1 MIDNACFLKDYSNE
15 INKGNIIVGYWIKK
29 EVDNLINDLDNPCY
43 VFDTKE
49 AHKRIRFI
57 ENCCLQSKAPY
68 YMKPVKLMLWQKA
81 FFEALYSFKMADS
94 GKRRFVEALLLVARK
109 NGKSTMLAADGNTDL
124 FIGAGGTDICCASN
138 DDRQAKLIWREIAGM
153 RTRLDPKKEVT
164 GQNLVEIRNEVKNIS
179 IFRLSSK
186 TQNKDGFNIDK
197 TYLDESHDIAEE
209 NGQSEI
215 AEACWR
221 GMSSKDEPLFI
232 NCTTQGFNRDCYLD
246 KKIEKAKGV
255 ISGEI
260 EDERFLPFLYEQDS
274 EAEVWQDESS
284 WQKSNPSIIYEVK
297 KVDKLKRD
305 LEDAKRDN
313 ATRVHMLCKDF
324 NIPQNTAS
332 AWLMLEDYD
341 YHQEHFDLEAFR
353 DSYCLAAVDLAETTD
368 LTNLKLLFM
377 KKNDNIKY
385 VFSHYWIPES
395 KLDNADDKNA
405 GAKYKEWA
413 KDGYLTINEGNDNDL
428 TRVADYLMILKNKY
442 NIRVVKVGYDVKF
455 AKDFIKRL
463 DEYGIESE
471 VIQQNPS
478 VMSSPMKLVEADLKS
493 RIINYSENPVDKWC
507 LSNASMQINNLG
519 QVMCVKVNNQASKRI
534 DGAVT
539 LIILYAT
546 LQRFRSEYMRYVK

>member
-471 VIQQNPS
+471 VIQQNPA

>member
-377 KKNDNIKY
+377 KKNDNTKY

-463 DEYGIESE
+463 DEYGIERE
-471 VIQQNPS
+471 VIQQNPA